1 MAPRGS
7 VLLGHIRLLN
17 MHLLLYLFVER
28 GTARSTGTLSFLE
41 VLVPAGFDSIRAMGG
56 QGPVRLPVL
65 WQNAVVLQTLTE
77 RKEWKFF
84 GVLPKADPGLAAAW
98 WTALLL
104 RGILPAAFAIAMGVL
119 VGAVQRGDPLAGPL
133 GFAGSIFV
141 LLQVL
146 SPIHQAVSANLG
158 DRTAAWLYDRL
169 TEACVRP
176 PGMGHLEDPA
186 LTSDLTVARDF
197 DLGMTGPPLSISLDF
212 IATGMAEMIGG
223 VACAVILARYAWWA
237 PIVLAGAWLATHW
250 LLRESAI
257 WRDRN
262 TEEVRGAQRDA
273 DYAYRLAVDPPAS
286 KELRLFGLAGWTIDR
301 FLARRTRLHELQYAA
316 TRLRERPV
324 IWSMLLVVSAN
335 VLVFWLLASAAAHGR
350 ISLGEAVVYVQSAIG
365 VSMIAFGGFSWALD
379 GAAAPVAAVLRLEP
393 AMRPAG
399 SLRSGDRSADATPAR
414 GIRLRD
420 VTFAYPTAGAAPPST
435 GATVLEHFD
444 LTIPAGSSLAIV
456 GQNGAG
462 KTTIA
467 KLLCRLYDPQSGAI
481 EIDGV
486 DIRELDL
493 ASWRSRVAAVFQDF
507 IRLELP
513 LRDNVAPAGAPDAV
527 VRAALESAGA
537 TNLAALDTV
546 LARGYTGGTDLSGGQ
561 WQRVAL
567 ARALCAVTVGAGV
580 VLLDEPTAQLDVRG
594 EAEIFDRLLAE
605 TRHCTTIL
613 ISHRFSTVRHADRIC
628 VLEHGRV
635 VELGTHDE
643 LMALGGR
650 YRTMFELQAERF
662 TATEDEEGKAYDVLA

>member
-1 MAPRGS
+1 VFR
-7 VLLGHIRLLN
+7 RL
-17 MHLLLYLFVER
+17 
-28 GTARSTGTLSFLE
+28 T
-41 VLVPAGFDSIRAMGG
+41 D
-56 QGPVRLPVL
+56 
-65 WQNAVVLQTLTE
+65 

-84 GVLPKADPGLAAAW
+84 AVLPKADPLLAAVW
-98 WTALLL
+98 WTVLLL
-104 RGILPAAFAIAMGVL
+104 RGVLPAAFAIAMGVL
-119 VGAVQRGDPLAGPL
+119 VGAVQTGGSLAVPLA
-133 GFAGSIFV
+133 FV
-141 LLQVL
+141 GIVFVTLQVL
-146 SPIHQAVSANLG
+146 SPIHQAVSSNLG

-176 PGMGHLEDPA
+176 PGIGHLEDPT

-197 DLGMTGPPLSISLDF
+197 DLGMTGPPLSISMDF
-212 IATGMAEMIGG
+212 IANGMVEMTGGIAS
-223 VACAVILARYAWWA
+223 AAILARYAWWA
-237 PIVLAGAWLATHW
+237 PLVLAGAWLATHW

-286 KELRLFGLAGWTIDR
+286 KELRLFGLTGWTIDR
-301 FLARRTRLHELQYAA
+301 FTARRTRLHELQYAA

-324 IWSMLLVVSAN
+324 IWSMVLVVSAN
-335 VLVFWLLASAAAHGR
+335 VFVFWLLARAAGDGR
-350 ISLGEAVVYVQSAIG
+350 ISLGEAVVYLQSAVG

-399 SLRSGDRSADATPAR
+399 ALRAGSRRADSAPAR
-414 GIRLRD
+414 EIRLRD
-420 VTFAYPTAGAAPPST
+420 VTFAYPSST
-435 GATVLEHFD
+435 PLGTGPGSVSVLQHFD
-444 LTIPAGSSLAIV
+444 LTIPAGTSLAIV

-486 DIRELDL
+486 DLRDLDL
-493 ASWRSRVAAVFQDF
+493 ASWRSRVTAVFQDF
-507 IRLELP
+507 MRLELP
-513 LRDNVAPAGAPDAV
+513 LGDNVAPAGAPDEV
-527 VRAALESAGA
+527 VRGALASAGA
-537 TNLAALDTV
+537 ANLAALDTV
-546 LARGYTGGTDLSGGQ
+546 LSRAYDGGTDLSGGQ

-567 ARALCAVTVGAGV
+567 ARALAAVALGAGV

-650 YRTMFELQAERF
+650 YRTMFDLQAQRF
-662 TATEDEEGKAYDVLA
+662 HVPEEEEGTTYDVLS